1 VKRLVKGPW
10 LWIVVAVVGVLLALQ
25 YLAPNGGYDEVE
37 TSELES
43 YISKGEV
50 KEITFV
56 GGDQQIQAT
65 LDSGTRDDGDK
76 VSAYWVNGQQQ
87 GIIKAVDQQ
96 VAKGTI
102 EKSNSKI
109 AKPSLIGSLLFSVLP
124 FIVIFLVFLWLLNNV
139 QGGGGRGVM
148 QFGKSKAKL
157 ISKDMPKTTFTDVA
171 GCDEAIEELG
181 EI

>member
-1 VKRLVKGPW
+1 M
-10 LWIVVAVVGVLLALQ
+10 
-25 YLAPNGGYDEVE
+25 
-37 TSELES
+37 ES
-43 YISKGEV
+43 YINKGEV

-65 LDSGTRDDGDK
+65 LKSGVRSSGDK
-76 VSAYWVNGQQQ
+76 VTASWVDGQQQ
-87 GIIKAVDQQ
+87 RILSEVDKQ

-102 EKSNSKI
+102 ESS
-109 AKPSLIGSLLFSVLP
+109 LFSVLP
-124 FIVIFLVFLWLLNNV
+124 FVVIFLVFLWLLNNM

-181 EI
+181 EIKEFL